1 MIGMIGIDWMDL
13 VSDSAIHLDSKPQRQ
28 SSQNLGLTSLWMMDD
43 SRGGRAR
50 LPRLVHEC
58 FLGVGRISCLLY
70 FEFDA
75 LICFMHSKIS
85 GFVF

>member
-1 MIGMIGIDWMDL
+1 MIRRFILILSPKDCG
-13 VSDSAIHLDSKPQRQ
+13 
-28 SSQNLGLTSLWMMDD
+28 MDD

-70 FEFDA
+70 FEFDV